1 MHPLS
6 FIPCDTPG
14 AFDALVGIHTEYL
27 AWVHGEIAQAFATA
41 GSSAVDAP
49 DPDSPTE
56 LVHTLCVQRPPTGVA
71 YLITVDGSPAGM
83 CGLRS
88 LGGGAAEIK
97 RLYVRPAYR
106 GMHVGDM
113 ALRKLLAD
121 AGRFGHARVCLDTA
135 PFMQSA
141 QRLYA
146 AHGFTDCAPY
156 EGSEVPPTLRSRW
169 RFMQRMV
176 GGLPGAMQ
184 AQPQPG
190 RHARASG
197 P

>member
-6 FIPCDTPG
+6 FTPCDTPG
-14 AFDALVGIHTEYL
+14 AFDALVGIHTETL
-27 AWVHGEIAQAFATA
+27 AWVRGEIAQAFATA

-49 DPDSPTE
+49 DPDGPTE
-56 LVHTLCVQRPPTGVA
+56 LVHALC
-71 YLITVDGSPAGM
+71 
-83 CGLRS
+83 
-88 LGGGAAEIK
+88 
-97 RLYVRPAYR
+97 
-106 GMHVGDM
+106 
-113 ALRKLLAD
+113 
-121 AGRFGHARVCLDTA
+121 
-135 PFMQSA
+135 A

-169 RFMQRMV
+169 RFMQRTV